1 MPTTELHQTIQP
13 REQDTPAGYTI
24 MEAPQSTDSHSP
36 QPPWSARTNTIVSA
50 SQSAYADTLP
60 DLLRQG
66 VTGSDCSLPMFDGT
80 STNSHDHLIDF
91 DTPSMERYPD
101 VRVYFHSVGEI
112 IGDPEGIRPI
122 EIEARKVYDDQMVKN
137 GREYLK
143 LAKARGNG

>member
-1 MPTTELHQTIQP
+1 MPTTEPHQTIQP
-13 REQDTPAGYTI
+13 REQDTPADHII

-36 QPPWSARTNTIVSA
+36 QPPWSARNNTGVSA

-60 DLLRQG
+60 ELLRQG
-66 VTGSDCSLPMFDGT
+66 VTGADCALPIFDGT
-80 STNSHDHLIDF
+80 STNPHDHLIDF
-91 DTPSMERYPD
+91 DTPSMERCPD

-112 IGDPEGIRPI
+112 IGDPEGIRPT
-122 EIEARKVYDDQMVKN
+122 EIGARRVYDDQMVKN